1 MRRRLVINALSLP
14 VLAGVTTLVLLLISS
29 GGQGRVPLSA
39 YAFDSRY
46 QVREA
51 ESRLDERVLDVETA
65 NDRLKDGG
73 EVRLRATR
81 CTIDPPPPA
90 AHRMACSITTAVK
103 DVRSNLTVTSYNE
116 RRASIAIEPSTGALK
131 LSITTPKRGREI
143 VTP

>member
-1 MRRRLVINALSLP
+1 MRRRLVIGALSLL
-14 VLAGVTTLVLLLISS
+14 VLAGVTIVVLLISS
-29 GGQGRVPLSA
+29 DGQKRVPVSA

-65 NDRLKDGG
+65 NDRPKDGG

-90 AHRMACSITTAVK
+90 AHRMTCSITTAVK
-103 DVRSNLTVTSYNE
+103 DVGSNLTITRYNE

-131 LSITTPKRGREI
+131 LSITAPKSGREI

>member
-1 MRRRLVINALSLP
+1 MRRRLVIGALSLL
-14 VLAGVTTLVLLLISS
+14 VLVGATTVALLLISS
-29 GGQGRVPLSA
+29 GGQERVPVSA

-51 ESRLDERVLDVETA
+51 ESRVNERVLDVETA
-65 NDRLKDGG
+65 SDRLKDGG

-81 CTIDPPPPA
+81 CTINPPPPA
-90 AHRMACSITTAVK
+90 AHRLTCSITTAVK
-103 DVRSNLTVTSYNE
+103 DVRSNLTVTRYNE

-131 LSITTPKRGREI
+131 LSVTAPKRGREI